1 MRVQLPNNWSPRDYQ
16 YPAWEYLES
25 GGRHAELVWH
35 RRSGKD
41 DISLNYTAVAAVERV
56 ATYWHMLPLA
66 TQARKAIW
74 DAINPHTGI
83 RRIDEAFPR
92 EIRASTREQE
102 MMIRFKNGSTWQVVG
117 SDNFNSM
124 VGAPP
129 AGIVYS
135 EWALSNPAAR
145 AYLRPI
151 IAENNGW
158 QVFITTPRGKNHA
171 YNTYQSA
178 LKTPGAFAQILTARD
193 TSVFSAETLKAE
205 RQAYVDEFGLDM
217 GRALFEQEYLC
228 SFDAAILGA
237 IYGAEIAR
245 AREEGRIRPVPYDP
259 ALEVHAVLD
268 LGWSDDTAIWFFQVK
283 GSEVRF
289 IDCYANHGLPI
300 EHYHDLMKSKPYR
313 YGEWLWLPHDAKAKS
328 LQTGRSIEE
337 QFRSMGWSPRIVP
350 QLSLMDGIQAS
361 RKTFPATFFDET
373 QCFDGLEALGS
384 YRRMWDEKN
393 RCFKDTPLHD
403 WTSHYADA
411 YRYACLVW
419 REEMKTKAKPEP
431 ERDAWGRRLT
441 DEDSWKSA

>member
-1 MRVQLPNNWSPRDYQ
+1 M
-16 YPAWEYLES
+16 
-25 GGRHAELVWH
+25 WH

-41 DISLNYTAVAAVERV
+41 DISLNFTAVAAVERV

-83 RRIDEAFPR
+83 RRIDEAFPH
-92 EIRASTREQE
+92 EIRSSTREQE

-135 EWALSNPAAR
+135 EWALANPAAR

-171 YNTYQSA
+171 YNTYQAA
-178 LKTPGAFAQILTARD
+178 LKTPGAFAQILTAKD
-193 TSVFSAETLKAE
+193 TGVFSAETLKAE
-205 RQAYVDEFGLDM
+205 RQAYVDEFGPDM

-237 IYGAEIAR
+237 IYGAEIAK
-245 AREEGRIRPVPYDP
+245 AREEGRIRSVPYDP
-259 ALEVHAVLD
+259 ALEVHPVLD

-337 QFRSMGWSPRIVP
+337 QFRAMGWSPRIVP
-350 QLSLMDGIQAS
+350 QLSLMDGIQAG
-361 RKTFPATFFDET
+361 RKTFQTTYFDET

-403 WTSHYADA
+403 WTSHYSDA
-411 YRYACLVW
+411 FRYACLVW
-419 REEMKTKAKPEP
+419 QEEMKTKPKPAIET
-431 ERDAWGRRLT
+431 DAWGRRLT
-441 DEDSWKSA
+441 DEDSWKTA